1 MDNLSNPLNL
11 LASNMCSPMVIYIV
25 FVVVTGIA
33 LFMTRSSLKRYN
45 TEKMDTLFNIHL
57 MNEIKMVIVM
67 GTIIYGLCQYNQ
79 VNLAWIFLIF
89 PIIYVLL
96 KNILIFIP
104 VSSANQNAPVPKNFN
119 QEEIM
124 KQIQQG
130 NLQQKIIQGQQESQV
145 DHRKGIMETP
155 VNKDIGGL
163 GGLGGGLSPPL
174 NSGLSGNDPMMN
186 GNMVGF

>member
-11 LASNMCSPMVIYIV
+11 LATNMCSPMVIYIV

-45 TEKMDTLFNIHL
+45 TEKMDTLFSIHL
-57 MNEIKMVIVM
+57 MNEVKMVIVM
-67 GTIIYGLCQYNQ
+67 GAIIYGLCQYNQ
-79 VNLAWIFLIF
+79 VNLAWVFLIF

-119 QEEIM
+119 QEEMM
-124 KQIQQG
+124 KQIQQE
-130 NLQQKIIQGQQESQV
+130 NMQQKVIQQQQESQME
-145 DHRKGIMETP
+145 RKGIMETP
-155 VNKDIGGL
+155 VNKDIGGF
-163 GGLGGGLSPPL
+163 GGGLSPPL

-186 GNMVGF
+186 GNMMGF

>member
-11 LASNMCSPMVIYIV
+11 LATNMCSPMVIYIV

-33 LFMTRSSLKRYN
+33 LFMTRSTLKRYN
-45 TEKMDTLFNIHL
+45 TEKMDQLFNIHL
-57 MNEIKMVIVM
+57 MNEVKMVVVIGAV
-67 GTIIYGLCQYNQ
+67 IYGLCQYNQ

-89 PIIYVLL
+89 PVIYVLL
-96 KNILIFIP
+96 KSILVFVP

-119 QEEIM
+119 QEEMM
-124 KQIQQG
+124 KQIQQE
-130 NLQQKIIQGQQESQV
+130 NMQQKIIQQQQSSQV
-145 DHRKGIMETP
+145 ERKGIMETP
-155 VNKDIGGL
+155 VNKDI

-186 GNMVGF
+186 GNMMGF

>member
-11 LASNMCSPMVIYIV
+11 LATNMCSPMVIYIV

-33 LFMTRSSLKRYN
+33 LFMTRSTLKRYN
-45 TEKMDTLFNIHL
+45 TEKMDQLFNIHL
-57 MNEIKMVIVM
+57 MNEVKMVVVIGAV
-67 GTIIYGLCQYNQ
+67 IYGLCQYNQ

-89 PIIYVLL
+89 PVIYVLL
-96 KNILIFIP
+96 KSILVFVP

-119 QEEIM
+119 QEEMM
-124 KQIQQG
+124 KQIQQE
-130 NLQQKIIQGQQESQV
+130 NMQQKIIQQQQSSQV
-145 DHRKGIMETP
+145 ESKGVMETP
-155 VNKDIGGL
+155 VNKDI

-186 GNMVGF
+186 GNMMGF